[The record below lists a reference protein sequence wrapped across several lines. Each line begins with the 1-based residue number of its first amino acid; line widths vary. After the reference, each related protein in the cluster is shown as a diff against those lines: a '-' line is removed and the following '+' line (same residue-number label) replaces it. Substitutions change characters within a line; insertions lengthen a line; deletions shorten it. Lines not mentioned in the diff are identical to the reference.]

1 MKDEVKISGLNA
13 VLAVA
18 EHRFDDLIR
27 VYLTEDRLPDLSELL
42 KYCAR
47 AKKAYHVVTE
57 AELDRVSEST
67 HHEGVCILAK
77 RRAPPTFDALTRSL
91 GRDRRPCTL
100 VMVEDVKNPHNLG
113 AILRTA
119 AHFGVRALLL
129 PDEQQAA
136 RPSSAL
142 LRTAEGGAESVDL
155 IFVRDV
161 LDALEALRELGF
173 RALATSSHARD
184 SLYSWQPAERTVV
197 LLGSEHEGL
206 SRSAVRTADDL
217 IAIPGTGAV
226 ESLNVSAAAAIILSE
241 IYRASTIAREPS
253 RGRGKSR
260 H

>member
-18 EHRFDDLIR
+18 EHRADDVIR
-27 VYLTEDRLPDLSELL
+27 VYLTEDRLPDLSRLL
-42 KYCAR
+42 KYCAS
-47 AKKAYHVVTE
+47 AKKVYHVVSE
-57 AELDRVSEST
+57 EELDRVSEST

-77 RRAPPTFDALTRSL
+77 RRPAPTFAALTRQL
-91 GRDRRPCTL
+91 DRDRRRPCTL

-119 AHFGVRALLL
+119 AHFGVRALLV
-129 PDEQQAA
+129 PDEQQTQ

-155 IFVRDV
+155 IFIRDV
-161 LDALEALRELGF
+161 REAVEALRELGF

-184 SLYSWQPAERTVV
+184 SLYGWRPAERTLV

-206 SRSAVRTADDL
+206 SKSTVRTADDL

-226 ESLNVSAAAAIILSE
+226 ESLNVSSAAAIILSE
-241 IYRASTIAREPS
+241 IYRGAATSP
-253 RGRGKSR
+253 RGKSR
-260 H
+260 R